1 MPIPGGAV
9 ASELELTLGE
19 LTNVW
24 TLGVGSGR
32 SLGRPKEWNGESGF
46 RQLRIQVLELVVWD
60 SWRGG
65 EVPGGICEHGLA
77 DRVGNAGATRK
88 DRGQRRGTRALVSG
102 KALSCI
108 RQHLAKQNRFE
119 MWRLFHKEC
128 KPDTATRKVV

>member
-46 RQLRIQVLELVVWD
+46 DNFAFKFSNWLSGIPGEAERFLEESVNMGWPIVWATLAPREKIVA
-60 SWRGG
+60 RGVAP
-65 EVPGGICEHGLA
+65 ELWC
-77 DRVGNAGATRK
+77 
-88 DRGQRRGTRALVSG
+88 
-102 KALSCI
+102 
-108 RQHLAKQNRFE
+108 LAK
-119 MWRLFHKEC
+119 L
-128 KPDTATRKVV
+128 